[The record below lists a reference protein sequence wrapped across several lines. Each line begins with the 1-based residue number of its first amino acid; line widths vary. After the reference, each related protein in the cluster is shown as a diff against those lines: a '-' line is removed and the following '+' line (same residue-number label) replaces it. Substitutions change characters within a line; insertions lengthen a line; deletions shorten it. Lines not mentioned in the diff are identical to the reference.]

1 MTKEPITFDKLPQA
15 VSYLTEQVEK
25 IYQLVETLQPQK
37 LDHKHQLIDID
48 KASILIQKS
57 KPTIYRLARTGLIPT
72 YKRGKKLYFYEDE
85 LLKWIEAG
93 KSKHPIKYPFSL
105 LYFHC
110 TFAFAILHELLTY
123 FHYDTRTI

>member
-37 LDHKHQLIDID
+37 LDHQHQLIDID

-72 YKRGKKLYFYEDE
+72 YKVSILFSATTI
-85 LLKWIEAG
+85 LSAVFQ
-93 KSKHPIKYPFSL
+93 PIK
-105 LYFHC
+105 
-110 TFAFAILHELLTY
+110 
-123 FHYDTRTI
+123 

>member
-25 IYQLVETLQPQK
+25 IYQLVETLQAQK
-37 LDHKHQLIDID
+37 PDNQHQLIDID

-57 KPTIYRLARTGLIPT
+57 KPTIYRLARTGLIPA
-72 YKRGKKLYFYEDE
+72 YKRGKKLYLYKDE

-93 KSKHPIKYPFSL
+93 KNKANLYHIRNNPHKYFVG
-105 LYFHC
+105 
-110 TFAFAILHELLTY
+110 
-123 FHYDTRTI
+123 

>member
-1 MTKEPITFDKLPQA
+1 MNKYQSSKAKTDCMTKEPITFDKLPQA

-37 LDHKHQLIDID
+37 IDHKHQLIDID

-72 YKRGKKLYFYEDE
+72 YKR
-85 LLKWIEAG
+85 
-93 KSKHPIKYPFSL
+93 
-105 LYFHC
+105 
-110 TFAFAILHELLTY
+110 
-123 FHYDTRTI
+123 

>member
-1 MTKEPITFDKLPQA
+1 MTKEPITFDKLPLA
-15 VSYLTEQVEK
+15 VSYLMEQVNK

-37 LDHKHQLIDID
+37 IDHQHQLIDID

-57 KPTIYRLARTGLIPT
+57 KPTIYRLARTGLIPV

-93 KSKHPIKYPFSL
+93 KNKANLYPIRNNPHKYL
-105 LYFHC
+105 
-110 TFAFAILHELLTY
+110 
-123 FHYDTRTI
+123 RG

>member
-1 MTKEPITFDKLPQA
+1 MTEEPITFDKLPQA

-25 IYQLVETLQPQK
+25 IYQLVETLQAQK
-37 LDHKHQLIDID
+37 PDNQHQLIDID

-93 KSKHPIKYPFSL
+93 KKQSQPLSYHEQS
-105 LYFHC
+105 
-110 TFAFAILHELLTY
+110 AQIL
-123 FHYDTRTI
+123 RGMKRKPRNGVNI

>member
-37 LDHKHQLIDID
+37 LDHKH
-48 KASILIQKS
+48 
-57 KPTIYRLARTGLIPT
+57 
-72 YKRGKKLYFYEDE
+72 EDE

-93 KSKHPIKYPFSL
+93 KKQSQPLSYQEQS
-105 LYFHC
+105 
-110 TFAFAILHELLTY
+110 AQIL
-123 FHYDTRTI
+123 RGMKRKPRSGG